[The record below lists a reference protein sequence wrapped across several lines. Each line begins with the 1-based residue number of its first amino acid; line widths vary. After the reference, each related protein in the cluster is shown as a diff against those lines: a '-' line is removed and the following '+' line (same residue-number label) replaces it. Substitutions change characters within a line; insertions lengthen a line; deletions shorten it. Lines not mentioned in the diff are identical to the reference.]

1 MSEEV
6 TVECHKCKNDI
17 YVENIREIT
26 VLTKKKEDTKR
37 VCLSC
42 LEFFKIKANKNKIDL
57 IIHGS
62 MKNTDENI
70 FAADVIDVQELI
82 SENRNLYKVKSLL
95 RARDLL
101 VKTDV
106 ILRYTIIDGKPI
118 DVICPICKVKKQ
130 INIPEHV
137 INEAKQLT
145 SISISKD
152 IVCNHHFQ
160 AFVDK
165 NFIVRGYQKVDYHI
179 EEALK
184 EFEDAIEQ
192 YGETSQEAVSEQS
205 H

>member
-1 MSEEV
+1 MSEV
-6 TVECHKCKNDI
+6 TVECNKCKKDI
-17 YVENIREIT
+17 GIENIREIT
-26 VLTKKKEDTKR
+26 VYKKKKEDVMR
-37 VCLSC
+37 VCLTC
-42 LEFFKIKANKNKIDL
+42 LEIFKIKANKNKISL
-57 IIHGS
+57 VIHGAIKDDG
-62 MKNTDENI
+62 KNTI
-70 FAADVIDVQELI
+70 SADVIDVNELI
-82 SENRNLYKVKSLL
+82 SENPNLYNVKSLL

-101 VKTDV
+101 VKTDI
-106 ILRYTIIDGKPI
+106 ILRYTVIDGKPI
-118 DVICPICKVKKQ
+118 EVICPLCKVKKR
-130 INIPEHV
+130 INIPENV

-184 EFEDAIEQ
+184 EFEEAIEH
-192 YGETSQEAVSEQS
+192 YGERSKEAVSEQS

>member
-1 MSEEV
+1 MHEV
-6 TVECHKCKNDI
+6 TVECNRCKNDI
-17 YVENIREIT
+17 DIGYIREISIY
-26 VLTKKKEDTKR
+26 KGRKDEIKR
-37 VCLSC
+37 VCPLC
-42 LEFFKIKANKNKIDL
+42 LEYFKKKAKKNKIEL
-57 IIHGS
+57 VIHGS
-62 MKNTDENI
+62 MKKNDENLI
-70 FAADVIDVQELI
+70 DADVIDVHELI
-82 SENRNLYKVKSLL
+82 TENRNLYKVKSLL
-95 RARDLL
+95 RARNLL
-101 VKTDV
+101 SKTDV
-106 ILRYTIIDGKPI
+106 IIKYTVIDGKPI

-130 INIPEHV
+130 INVPETV

-152 IVCNHHFQ
+152 IVCSHHFQ

-192 YGETSQEAVSEQS
+192 YGKSSRAAVSEQS

>member
-1 MSEEV
+1 MSQEV

-26 VLTKKKEDTKR
+26 VLKGKKDDSKR
-37 VCLSC
+37 VCLAC
-42 LEFFKIKANKNKIDL
+42 LEFFKSKAKKNKIEL

-62 MKNTDENI
+62 MKNDDKNI
-70 FAADVIDVQELI
+70 FAADVIDVNELI

-145 SISISKD
+145 SISISKG

-184 EFEDAIEQ
+184 EFEVAMEQ
-192 YGETSQEAVSEQS
+192 YGEKSQEVVSEQS